1 VKWEDVFRPKNQGGL
16 GDNDLRFM
24 NISLL
29 TKWRWRLLSERE
41 PFWKGII
48 QAKYGRGRDL
58 GEWAFRETPRVSDS
72 IWWKGPIWRWDF
84 KWRRNFFV
92 WEEELVINL
101 DNLLNQVHLSTM
113 DDEWKC
119 HHPTGGTFT
128 VNSIYSFLSNSI
140 SPPPVALVVEKL
152 LLLEYLWKSYV
163 PYKVIVFTCQL
174 LLGRLPTKGNL
185 FKRRIFYET
194 QQRDCLWCP

>member
-1 VKWEDVFRPKNQGGL
+1 VR
-16 GDNDLRFM
+16 
-24 NISLL
+24 
-29 TKWRWRLLSERE
+29 
-41 PFWKGII
+41 
-48 QAKYGRGRDL
+48 
-58 GEWAFRETPRVSDS
+58 
-72 IWWKGPIWRWDF
+72 
-84 KWRRNFFV
+84 
-92 WEEELVINL
+92 EEELVINL
-101 DNLLNQVHLSTM
+101 ENLLNQVHLSTM

-194 QQRDCLWCP
+194 QQRDCLWCPLITESESHLFGRFSFACGLWYKIYKWIGFSSMVHPDPFVLMGMLCLAVGHGKGLVNSVPCNDVDYLEIKE